1 MILGWIRLWL
11 MGAVAL
17 TVVYFL
23 VSIYSRSVRRER
35 LEKKFDAGGIEGDR
49 SAYIENGMAKYEKG
63 LRKRLLWL
71 IYILPTL
78 AFLATIYA
86 LNFH

>member
-1 MILGWIRLWL
+1 MIIGWIRLWL

-35 LEKKFDAGGIEGDR
+35 LEKKFDAGGVAGDR
-49 SAYIENGMAKYEKG
+49 STYISAGMAAYESG

-71 IYILPTL
+71 IYILPTV
-78 AFLATIYA
+78 AFVATIYI
-86 LNFH
+86 LNFQ

>member
-1 MILGWIRLWL
+1 MIIGWIRLWL
-11 MGAVAL
+11 MGLVAL

-35 LEKKFDAGGIEGDR
+35 LEKKFDAGGIDGDR
-49 SAYIENGMAKYEKG
+49 STYIEAGMAAYETG

-71 IYILPTL
+71 IYILPTV
-78 AFLATIYA
+78 AFIATIYI
-86 LNFH
+86 LNFQ